1 MERPIDNQSA
11 RDILQGC
18 LQSLILPAGIMAGL
32 DTVRDCM
39 KDETIRPFLGHA
51 LLHEIMPSMGLN
63 KETLDPLVIEI
74 CNEMENPTVIQPL
87 SLLLNNAI
95 RAWAAQTLPLLKA
108 YLDREDELPP
118 CLCMSLAMLIMLFA
132 GTRREQDGDYAIL
145 KNGEPCRFT
154 EDEDVLFSFSRLSCD
169 MPAESLAYA
178 VLSDRAIWE
187 ENLREL
193 PGLEDKIASDLR
205 DLQLLGLEE
214 AINKTWKK

>member
-1 MERPIDNQSA
+1 MERPIDNQNA
-11 RDILQGC
+11 RERMQGC

-87 SLLLNNAI
+87 SLLLNNAV

-108 YLDREDELPP
+108 
-118 CLCMSLAMLIMLFA
+118 
-132 GTRREQDGDYAIL
+132 
-145 KNGEPCRFT
+145 
-154 EDEDVLFSFSRLSCD
+154 
-169 MPAESLAYA
+169 
-178 VLSDRAIWE
+178 
-187 ENLREL
+187 
-193 PGLEDKIASDLR
+193 
-205 DLQLLGLEE
+205 
-214 AINKTWKK
+214 